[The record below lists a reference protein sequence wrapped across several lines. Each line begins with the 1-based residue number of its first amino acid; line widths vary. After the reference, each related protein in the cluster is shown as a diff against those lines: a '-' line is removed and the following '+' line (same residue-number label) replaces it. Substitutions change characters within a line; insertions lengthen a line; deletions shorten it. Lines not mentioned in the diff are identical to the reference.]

1 MEPENPAGFLAS
13 LNTDKPP
20 RPGMSK
26 RPPEGQNAKQA
37 PYRPKQKEERMNSN
51 REKIVGR
58 LIDLSAELLLLAADI
73 QAAGILHPAEERP
86 TETKQ
91 EETET

>member
-1 MEPENPAGFLAS
+1 M
-13 LNTDKPP
+13 NT
-20 RPGMSK
+20 
-26 RPPEGQNAKQA
+26 
-37 PYRPKQKEERMNSN
+37 N

-58 LIDLSAELLLLAADI
+58 LIDLSADLLLLAADI
-73 QAAGILHPAEERP
+73 QAAGTLYPAEERP

>member
-1 MEPENPAGFLAS
+1 
-13 LNTDKPP
+13 
-20 RPGMSK
+20 
-26 RPPEGQNAKQA
+26 
-37 PYRPKQKEERMNSN
+37 MNNN

-58 LIDLSAELLLLAADI
+58 LIDLSADLLLLAADI
-73 QAAGILHPAEERP
+73 QAAGILYQPEERP

>member
-1 MEPENPAGFLAS
+1 
-13 LNTDKPP
+13 
-20 RPGMSK
+20 
-26 RPPEGQNAKQA
+26 
-37 PYRPKQKEERMNSN
+37 MNNN

-58 LIDLSAELLLLAADI
+58 LIDLSADLLLLAADI